1 MTTPDLPLVDGA
13 QLALISGSAVEE
25 LQVLLE
31 RCEDFEVLVTGHPPG
46 PYAAQALLTDAPA
59 DHPLRDKFVI
69 GAWTDQGLTAAA
81 ELLRDFP
88 ERHVWYLGLLLVAP
102 ENRGQGIGQQI
113 LAALKT
119 WIVSQDGRT
128 IRLIVQEQNPAAL
141 RFWLAHGFVQ
151 IGTATQELMDRTN
164 QVARLELRL

>member
-1 MTTPDLPLVDGA
+1 MTTPDLPVVEGA

-31 RCEDFEVLVTGHPPG
+31 RCEDFEILVTGHPPG
-46 PYAAQALLTDAPA
+46 PHAAEALLIDAPPE
-59 DHPLRDKFVI
+59 HPLRDKFVI
-69 GAWTDQGLTAAA
+69 GAWTDQGLTAAV

-102 ENRGQGIGQQI
+102 EARGQGLGER
-113 LAALKT
+113 LLTALT
-119 WIVSQDGRT
+119 PWIVSQEGRA
-128 IRLIVQEQNPAAL
+128 IRLVVQDRNPGAS
-141 RFWLAHGFVQ
+141 RFWTRHGFVE

-164 QVARLELRL
+164 TVTRLELRL